1 MPLFA
6 AILSYS
12 DDIERRLEVRPSHR
26 EYERGLLA
34 DGKLHEAGPF
44 TDDSGAIIVYNA
56 EDLSEVQEMLTND
69 PFSRNGIIVGATI
82 REWNIVMSRAESQ

>member
-6 AILSYS
+6 AMLSYS
-12 DDIERRLEVRPSHR
+12 EDEERRQQIRPSHR
-26 EYERGLLA
+26 EYQKDLLA
-34 DGKLHEAGPF
+34 QGKLHEAGPF
-44 TDDSGAIIVYNA
+44 GDDSGSIIVYNA

-82 REWNIVMSRAESQ
+82 REWNIVMSRDDMS